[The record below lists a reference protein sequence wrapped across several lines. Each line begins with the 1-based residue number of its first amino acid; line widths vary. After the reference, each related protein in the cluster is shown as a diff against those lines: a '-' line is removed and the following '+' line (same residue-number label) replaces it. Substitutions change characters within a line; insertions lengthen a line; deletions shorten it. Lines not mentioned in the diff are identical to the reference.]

1 MGRAYLLFSPI
12 PRKRIRS
19 IPCGRLWGNGTS
31 ADVRPPRPDHG
42 VVCGAFLL
50 LSRTTKLF
58 LPSLHPSFLPSSPS
72 PPLFLSRKT
81 HKLGGGQIE
90 EEGVGKRN
98 PHWLWT
104 SYFFP
109 KSVRT
114 AKEPVVPSSLLLL
127 SPHSVRF
134 SSPLIERRLPLSL
147 SFLLHPAG
155 RPAKQTDGCRLVGVP
170 FAIYYQGSREEE
182 EREIG
187 TLGERAGMGW
197 SERRPRES
205 GNSNLCGAK

>member
-31 ADVRPPRPDHG
+31 AAG
-42 VVCGAFLL
+42 SWSVCGAFLL

-58 LPSLHPSFLPSSPS
+58 LPSFLPSSPS
-72 PPLFLSRKT
+72 PSLFLSLKT
-81 HKLGGGQIE
+81 HKLGGQIE

-170 FAIYYQGSREEE
+170 FAIYYQGSREEG
-182 EREIG
+182 EIG
-187 TLGERAGMGW
+187 TLGEREGTRW
-197 SERRPRES
+197 RES